1 VLCSDVI
8 VSRDQEV
15 GGCVVK
21 TNLELQA
28 QDSEHTGF
36 LGTEQKE
43 LNLGLEGNY
52 EGVTMMDVC
61 LSEEQ

>member
-1 VLCSDVI
+1 M
-8 VSRDQEV
+8 
-15 GGCVVK
+15 VK